1 VVELICD
8 YLPLWALPWLQ
19 AIGVGLQIL
28 LIVAGAWG
36 LRRMLRRLVQRLGS
50 RHQMPLEFLVPL
62 STFSGWLIIVGASL
76 MVMERVG
83 VSMTVL
89 WTAITGFAAMAA
101 VAFFAAWSVL
111 SNLFCAFLI
120 FSSSPF
126 RVGDVVELLE
136 SGDKPGL
143 KGRVIAVHL
152 LYTTLMDMGGEDSAG
167 AYLQIPN
174 SMFFQKSLRRW
185 RDSPGLGAL
194 PASTLDNL
202 EH

>member
-1 VVELICD
+1 
-8 YLPLWALPWLQ
+8 
-19 AIGVGLQIL
+19 
-28 LIVAGAWG
+28 
-36 LRRMLRRLVQRLGS
+36 
-50 RHQMPLEFLVPL
+50 MPLEFLVPL

-185 RDSPGLGAL
+185 RDSPGPVSYTHLTPPTKA
-194 PASTLDNL
+194 
-202 EH
+202 

>member
-1 VVELICD
+1 VVELIRD

>member
-1 VVELICD
+1 M
-8 YLPLWALPWLQ
+8 YKRQPLQ
-19 AIGVGLQIL
+19 
-28 LIVAGAWG
+28 
-36 LRRMLRRLVQRLGS
+36 
-50 RHQMPLEFLVPL
+50 FLVPL

>member
-1 VVELICD
+1 MVELIRD

-194 PASTLDNL
+194 PASTLENL

>member
-1 VVELICD
+1 MVELIRD